1 MFGGGRR
8 MKKLALLIVSIGLF
22 MICFGIGWII
32 GESMLHRHSCDN
44 TTNISWYLNNCVD
57 RKNMR

>member
-1 MFGGGRR
+1 